1 MDPRFAM
8 QETNVREVDN
18 LTLDQILGSTEK
30 VVVVE
35 FYMTNCPICQQLVP
49 TIEELAGELAE
60 EAVFTKVDAE
70 ENLDLALQY
79 GVQVT
84 PTFKLFCGRRF
95 LGEIIGDTN
104 ATVLR
109 NTVRD
114 LIRHRSCGIGKG
126 KVNYEMDGYG

>member
-1 MDPRFAM
+1 MDPRFFV
-8 QETNVREVDN
+8 TTSSVKEVDH
-18 LTLDQILGSTEK
+18 LTLEQVLGSTDK

-35 FYMTNCPICQQLVP
+35 FYMDNCPICQQLVP
-49 TIEELAGELAE
+49 TIEELAGEMAE
-60 EAVFTKVDAE
+60 EAVFTKIDAE

-114 LIRHRSCGIGKG
+114 LIRHRSCGVGKG
-126 KVNYEMDGYG
+126 KIDYQMDGYG